1 MDESSIIFRA
11 APRSRT
17 TTLSELVY
25 QAGMTV
31 VTMAVNP
38 SQ

>member
-11 APRSRT
+11 ASRSST
-17 TTLSELVY
+17 TTLPKFLD

-38 SQ
+38 SL